1 MVSGHGKGGVEMLAN
16 PGLLRSGGGVVHL
29 GPVFQ
34 DTALKGLRVLA
45 DVVEPRG
52 KFGLT
57 LRLEG
62 DCERTGQPGS
72 AGEMVVDGLGTGAV
86 LADVGKTCRV
96 LHKMTS

>member
-1 MVSGHGKGGVEMLAN
+1 MVSRNGKADLRM
-16 PGLLRSGGGVVHL
+16 PPPQGLLRPGGGVVHL
-29 GPVFQ
+29 GAAFEPQLEGVAVF
-34 DTALKGLRVLA
+34 A

-57 LRLEG
+57 LRPEG
-62 DCERTGQPGS
+62 GCEGTGQPGS
-72 AGEMVVDGLGTGAV
+72 AGEMVVDGLGAGAV